1 MKWLKFDALFGIL
14 LLVSFV
20 LVDLLL
26 LDKVYSH
33 KLLLDW
39 IVKTL
44 LTTGLMAVF
53 MRPGKK

>member
-1 MKWLKFDALFGIL
+1 MKWLKFYALFAAPFLIL
-14 LLVSFV
+14 SI

-44 LTTGLMAVF
+44 LATGLMAVF

>member
-33 KLLLDW
+33 KLLLNW

-44 LTTGLMAVF
+44 LATGLMAVF

>member
-1 MKWLKFDALFGIL
+1 MKWLKFDALFAIL

-26 LDKVYSH
+26 LDKVYSP

-39 IVKTL
+39 IIKTL
-44 LTTGLMAVF
+44 LTTCLMSVF
-53 MRPGKK
+53 VRPGKR